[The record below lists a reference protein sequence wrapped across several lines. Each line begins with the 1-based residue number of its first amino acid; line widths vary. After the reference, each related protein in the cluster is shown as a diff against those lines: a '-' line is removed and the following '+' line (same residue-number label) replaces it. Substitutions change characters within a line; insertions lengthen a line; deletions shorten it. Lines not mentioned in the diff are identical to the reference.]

1 MAGGFPYLSHEEGT
15 AMFSRFKMPYH
26 KAARVQFIC
35 LLLIAPFHFIEGF
48 HRHSQ
53 HGDELWSV
61 GHISAGAMLLIA
73 GLVGLILPY
82 TKIGKRSS
90 EELSAG
96 SPAFEKLSTWM
107 SVVAALM
114 VVALILR
121 LLAFTLQ

>member
-35 LLLIAPFHFIEGF
+35 LLLMAPFHFIEGF
-48 HRHSQ
+48 HLRSQ
-53 HGDELWSV
+53 HGDELSSV
-61 GHISAGAMLLIA
+61 LHISAGAMLLIA
-73 GLVGLILPY
+73 ALVGLILPY

-90 EELSAG
+90 EELPAG

-107 SVVAALM
+107 SIAAALT

-121 LLAFTLQ
+121 LLAFTLK

>member
-1 MAGGFPYLSHEEGT
+1 
-15 AMFSRFKMPYH
+15 MFSRLKMPYH
-26 KAARVQFIC
+26 KAARVFSIC
-35 LLLIAPFHFIEGF
+35 LLLMAPFHFVEGF

-61 GHISAGAMLLIA
+61 GHISAGVMLLIA
-73 GLVGLILPY
+73 GLVGLILPH

-96 SPAFEKLSTWM
+96 SPAFEKLSTLM

-121 LLAFTLQ
+121 LLVYAKIT